1 MRTSRPPKLQRA
13 SGMEPD
19 TDNPSPS
26 RWRPVVGRR
35 AGRPAGEIRPVSAL
49 NDAVIHRALASE
61 VRAVRSASGGIQSE
75 A

>member
-13 SGMEPD
+13 SGMESD

-26 RWRPVVGRR
+26 RWRPVVG
-35 AGRPAGEIRPVSAL
+35 AARPAGEIRPVSAL
-49 NDAVIHRALASE
+49 NGEVIHRALASE